1 MTWYAAVL
9 FSHIVGALFLF
20 AGLALEWL
28 AVSNSRRSLD
38 RDQAHLWIRLF
49 RSAPKFY
56 VPAIVV
62 VFFSGRYLAS
72 KVGWDQSWILA
83 ALAGLVAICL
93 IRLIFSLPRVRG
105 IEKIASD
112 NPSEFSAALRQCLNN
127 PVLLASVRVRVALV
141 FGILLLM
148 VTKTDSSLSLI
159 IMAGSVGVGTL
170 MAASCWWRPAIKPHR
185 RPTTLRFDE
194 RE

>member
-1 MTWYAAVL
+1 MTWYAAAL
-9 FSHIVGALFLF
+9 FSHIAGALFLF
-20 AGLALEWL
+20 AGLVLEWL
-28 AVSNSRRSLD
+28 AVSNSRRSLG
-38 RDQAHLWIRLF
+38 RVRAHLWIRLL

-72 KVGWDQSWILA
+72 KVDWDQTWILA
-83 ALAGLVAICL
+83 ALAGLVAIGL
-93 IRLIFSLPRVRG
+93 IWLIFSLPRVRG

-112 NPSEFSAALRQCLNN
+112 NPSEFSAALRQRLNN
-127 PVLLASVRVRVALV
+127 PVLLASVRMRVALV

-148 VTKTDSSLSLI
+148 VTKIDSSLSLI

-170 MAASCWWRPAIKPHR
+170 MAASCWRRPAIKPHR